1 MKYLSIIILIFS
13 IVLSSC
19 EHGAAKLD
27 INNIEVH
34 RAYQD
39 SILNQNNDPNIKIS
53 ALKSLITEYRNL
65 KIDNKDSNANYLYL
79 MGRLYST
86 LFSNKEFPF
95 NGFIF
100 DTLTN
105 KLRDSDLYIN
115 YVDSSLYYNE
125 QALKKNPNDI
135 KAMYNFCNVWYS
147 ELYYFGIKG
156 NQNISIPYS
165 YIRDKNRWNSRLNY
179 ILNNSTKF
187 YSIDTSL
194 NKETSQ
200 YIIAIP
206 YTILISD
213 INVDTFNY
221 TLEDNLNKIIKWFE
235 IFSTLNKFKNFSFTK
250 DQVSLNNKFL
260 NIYLKAIEIVE
271 ENRRLAKKRENINS
285 FGSQYIG
292 SWDSDYAIL
301 KVFNDG
307 TYTVHHYSP
316 NPEDGQGVWDCTS
329 NSITFTRTKGAHIAF
344 MYEEVYHSESATLD
358 YRNVFAPT
366 LCKNGPDG
374 HVDFCFHNHE
384 N

>member
-1 MKYLSIIILIFS
+1 MKKLLFGFFILMFAI
-13 IVLSSC
+13 SC
-19 EHGAAKLD
+19 KKGAAKLD
-27 INNIEVH
+27 INDIEAH
-34 RAYQD
+34 RAYQVG
-39 SILNQNNDPNIKIS
+39 ILKQNIDPYINIS
-53 ALKSLITEYRNL
+53 ALKGLITEYRNL
-65 KIDNKDSNANYLYL
+65 ELENKESNPNYLYL
-79 MGRLYST
+79 TGRLYST

-125 QALKKNPNDI
+125 EALKKNPNNI

-165 YIRDKNRWNSRLNY
+165 YLRDKTRWNGRYNY
-179 ILNNSTKF
+179 ILNNATRF

-194 NKETSQ
+194 NKEISQ
-200 YIIAIP
+200 YILTIP

-213 INVDTFNY
+213 FNIDTFNY
-221 TLEDNLNKIIKWFE
+221 KLDNNLNKIIKWFD
-235 IFSTLNKFKNFSFTK
+235 IYSNLKKIKDFNFTNE
-250 DQVSLNNKFL
+250 QNVLNNKL
-260 NIYLKAIEIVE
+260 LIVYNKAIEIVE
-271 ENRRLAKKRENINS
+271 ENKNLAKKRENIIAY
-285 FGSQYIG
+285 GSQYIG
-292 SWDSDYAIL
+292 SWDSDNAIL
-301 KVFNDG
+301 KIFNDG
-307 TYTVHHYSP
+307 TYTIHHYSP
-316 NPEDGQGVWDCTS
+316 NSEDGQGVWDCTS

-358 YRNVFAPT
+358 YRDIFAPT